1 MNVIQMPPAKSHA
14 RVLVVDDGMTMRMYY
29 RDVLEAAGFEVRE
42 AVNGLDGVECVMRE
56 AFDLLVVDVN
66 MPKMDGYEMI
76 RTVREDVTLKWVP
89 VVTISTEDKEQDAAK
104 AYAAGANF
112 YMAKPVRPEDLVEIA
127 HLLTGTSAP

>member
-1 MNVIQMPPAKSHA
+1 
-14 RVLVVDDGMTMRMYY
+14 VVDDGMTMRMYY
-29 RDVLEAAGFEVRE
+29 RDVLEAAGFEVGE
-42 AVNGLDGVECVMRE
+42 AVNGLDGVERAMAE

-76 RTVREDVTLKWVP
+76 RTVRGDADLKWVP
-89 VVTISTEDKEQDAAK
+89 VLTISTEDKEQDAAK
-104 AYAAGANF
+104 AYSAGANF

>member
-1 MNVIQMPPAKSHA
+1 MTLIKMPLAKSHA

-29 RDVLEAAGFEVRE
+29 RDVLETAGFEVSE
-42 AVNGLDGVECVMRE
+42 AVNGLDGVERAMAE

-76 RTVREDVTLKWVP
+76 RTVRGEANLKWVP
-89 VVTISTEDKEQDAAK
+89 VLTISTEDKEQDAAK
-104 AYAAGANF
+104 AYNAGANF

>member
-1 MNVIQMPPAKSHA
+1 MTLIKMPLAKSHA

-29 RDVLEAAGFEVRE
+29 RDVLETAGFEVSE
-42 AVNGLDGVECVMRE
+42 AVNGLDGVEWAMAE

-76 RTVREDVTLKWVP
+76 RTVRGEANLKWVP
-89 VVTISTEDKEQDAAK
+89 VLTISTEDKEQDAAK
-104 AYAAGANF
+104 AYNAGANF